1 MKKLFYQILCVSLL
15 FSCKIQI
22 SPIELALNSNNE
34 KILKVKK
41 NISNHDLQIKLTVIN
56 NNKGKKKFNDYNYQI
71 VDKNYFYPA
80 STVKLPIAIF
90 AMEKLNESP
99 EINLDTPFK
108 VENDSITT
116 TIRKEIISVFSI
128 SSNESNNRL
137 FEFLG
142 QDYINEKLKQKGM
155 RKSKIF
161 HRLSIENSSDTKT
174 KKIIFYPNDSLVVE
188 FPSRNN
194 KNLEKLNLNKL
205 YKGIGHINNKG
216 VLISKPMDFSR
227 RNYLPINELN
237 HLIKLVFFPKKF
249 KNKNKLKLEENQ
261 IEFLKKS
268 MSILP
273 KDAGYDREKY
283 FDSYVKFFVY
293 GDKKEIN
300 SDKIK
305 IFNKVGSAYGYLTE
319 GAYIKTDN
327 ISIILSATMK
337 VNNNHIYNDNVYEY
351 DSIGIPFFAE
361 LGREIIRIVQSK

>member
-1 MKKLFYQILCVSLL
+1 MKKLFYQIICISLL
-15 FSCKIQI
+15 FSCKSQP
-22 SPIELALNSNNE
+22 SPIELALNSNNK
-34 KILKVKK
+34 KILKVKE
-41 NISNHDLQIKLTVIN
+41 NISNHDLQIKLSVIN
-56 NNKGKKKFNDYNYQI
+56 TEKQKKKFKKYNYRI
-71 VDKNYFYPA
+71 IEKNYFYPA

-90 AMEKLNESP
+90 AMEKLNENP

-108 VENDSITT
+108 IENDSIIT

-142 QDYINEKLKQKGM
+142 QDYINKKLKEKGM
-155 RKSKIF
+155 KKSRIF
-161 HRLSIENSSDTKT
+161 HRLSTENSSDTKT
-174 KKIIFYPNDSLVVE
+174 KKLIFYPNDSLTVE
-188 FPSRNN
+188 FPSSNN
-194 KNLEKLNLNKL
+194 KNLKKLNLNKL
-205 YKGIGHINNKG
+205 DKGIGYINNNG
-216 VLISKPMDFSR
+216 VLISIPMDFSR
-227 RNYLPINELN
+227 KNYLPINELH
-237 HLIKLVFFPKKF
+237 HLIKLVFFPEKF

-261 IEFLKKS
+261 IKFLKKS

-273 KDAGYDREKY
+273 KDAGYDGEKY

-293 GDKKEIN
+293 GDKKKIN

-327 ISIILSATMK
+327 ISIILSATIK
-337 VNNNHIYNDNVYEY
+337 VNNNRIYNDDVYEY

>member
-1 MKKLFYQILCVSLL
+1 MKKLFYQIICVSLL
-15 FSCKIQI
+15 FSCKSQL

-41 NISNHDLQIKLTVIN
+41 NISSHDLQIKLSVIN
-56 NNKGKKKFNDYNYQI
+56 
-71 VDKNYFYPA
+71 
-80 STVKLPIAIF
+80 
-90 AMEKLNESP
+90 
-99 EINLDTPFK
+99 
-108 VENDSITT
+108 
-116 TIRKEIISVFSI
+116 
-128 SSNESNNRL
+128 
-137 FEFLG
+137 
-142 QDYINEKLKQKGM
+142 
-155 RKSKIF
+155 
-161 HRLSIENSSDTKT
+161 
-174 KKIIFYPNDSLVVE
+174 
-188 FPSRNN
+188 
-194 KNLEKLNLNKL
+194 
-205 YKGIGHINNKG
+205 NNKG

-237 HLIKLVFFPKKF
+237 HLIKLVFFPEKF
-249 KNKNKLKLEENQ
+249 KNKNKLKLEKNQ

-305 IFNKVGSAYGYLTE
+305 IFNKVGIAYGYLTE

-327 ISIILSATMK
+327 TSIILSATIK
-337 VNNNHIYNDNVYEY
+337 VNDNHIYNDDVYEY
-351 DSIGIPFFAE
+351 GSIGIPFFAE

>member
-1 MKKLFYQILCVSLL
+1 MKKLFYQILCLSLL
-15 FSCKIQI
+15 FSCKSQL

-41 NISNHDLQIKLTVIN
+41 NISSHDLQIKLSVIN

-71 VDKNYFYPA
+71 VEKNYFYPA

-108 VENDSITT
+108 VENDSIIT

-174 KKIIFYPNDSLVVE
+174 KKLIFYPNDSLVVE
-188 FPSRNN
+188 FPNRNN

-216 VLISKPMDFSR
+216 ILISKPMDFSR

-237 HLIKLVFFPKKF
+237 HLIKLVFFPEKF

-261 IEFLKKS
+261 IEFLKKC

-273 KDAGYDREKY
+273 RNAGYDREKY

-305 IFNKVGSAYGYLTE
+305 IFNKVGIAYGYLTE

-327 ISIILSATMK
+327 ISIILSATIK